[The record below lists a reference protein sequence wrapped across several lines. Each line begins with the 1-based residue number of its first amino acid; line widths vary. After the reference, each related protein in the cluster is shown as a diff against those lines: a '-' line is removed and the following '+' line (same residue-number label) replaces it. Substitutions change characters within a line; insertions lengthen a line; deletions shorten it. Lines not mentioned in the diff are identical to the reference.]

1 MKKRLSH
8 IVVLVA
14 VLLTAASCSN
24 YQKLLKSNDVQEKY
38 AAAVKYYE
46 KGDYYRASEL
56 LDAVAPLLTG
66 TEQAEDALFYQAN
79 SNYEL
84 GNYLLSE
91 TYFRNFY
98 TTYPRSPKA
107 EQAMFMQVKSLYNQ
121 SPDFEQDQASTLTA
135 MESVQEFMQRY
146 PQSEYLAEANQ
157 ILESLGMKLDQKAFD
172 SAKLYYK
179 IRYYK
184 AAVVA
189 LNNFQR
195 EFPSSPFAEEA
206 AFLKIESQY
215 EYAKESVPDKQ
226 EERYYEVVDY
236 YQNFVDQYPESE
248 FARSA
253 TQIYDNTLAEL
264 ERIKNQKNNQA
275 NS

>member
-8 IVVLVA
+8 IVVLLA
-14 VLLTAASCSN
+14 LLLSAASCSN

-79 SNYEL
+79 ANYEL

-146 PQSEYLAEANQ
+146 PESEHIAEANE
-157 ILESLGMKLDQKAFD
+157 ILENLSIKLDQKAFD

-179 IRYYK
+179 IHYYK

-189 LNNFQR
+189 LGNFQK
-195 EFPSSPFAEEA
+195 EFPSSPFVEEA
-206 AFLKIESQY
+206 AYLKIASQY
-215 EYAKESVPDKQ
+215 EYAKESIASKQ
-226 EERYYEVVDY
+226 EERYYEVVDF

-248 FARSA
+248 FSRSA

-264 ERIKNQKNNQA
+264 ERIKNEKNNQA

>member
-8 IVVLVA
+8 IVVLIA
-14 VLLTAASCSN
+14 LLVTAASCSN
-24 YQKLLKSNDVQEKY
+24 YQKLLKSNDVQQKY

-56 LDAVAPLLTG
+56 LDAVTPLLTG

-79 SNYEL
+79 ANYEL

-107 EQAMFMQVKSLYNQ
+107 EKAMFMYVKSAYNQ

-135 MESVQEFMQRY
+135 MESVQEFIQRY
-146 PQSEYLAEANQ
+146 PESEHVAEANE
-157 ILESLGMKLDQKAFD
+157 ILENLGRKLDQKAFD

-179 IRYYK
+179 IKYYK

-189 LNNFQR
+189 LTNFQR

-206 AFLKIESQY
+206 AYLKVESQY
-215 EYAKESVPDKQ
+215 EYAKQSVPSKQ

-248 FARSA
+248 FTRTAG
-253 TQIYDNTLAEL
+253 QIYDNTLAEL
-264 ERIKNQKNNQA
+264 ERIKKEKQNQA

>member
-8 IVVLVA
+8 IVVLLA
-14 VLLTAASCSN
+14 LLLTAAGCSN
-24 YQKLLKSNDVQEKY
+24 YQKLLKSNDVQQKY

-46 KGDYYRASEL
+46 KGDYYRAGQL

-79 SNYEL
+79 ANYEM

-107 EQAMFMQVKSLYNQ
+107 ELAMFMQVKSSYNQ

-135 MESVQEFMQRY
+135 METVQEFMQRY
-146 PQSEYLAEANQ
+146 PQSEHVEEANQ
-157 ILESLGMKLDQKAFD
+157 ILENLGMKLDRKAFD

-189 LNNFQR
+189 LSNFQR
-195 EFPSSPFAEEA
+195 EFASSPYAEEA
-206 AFLKIESQY
+206 AYLKVESQY
-215 EYAKESVPDKQ
+215 EYAKQSIPSKQ
-226 EERYYEVVDY
+226 EERYYEVVDF

-248 FARSA
+248 FKRTV

-264 ERIKNQKNNQA
+264 ERIKNEKQNQA

>member
-8 IVVLVA
+8 IVVLLA

-56 LDAVAPLLTG
+56 LEAVAPLLTG

-79 SNYEL
+79 ANYEL

-107 EQAMFMQVKSLYNQ
+107 EKAMFMQVKSLYNQ
-121 SPDFEQDQASTLTA
+121 SPDFEQDQASTMTA
-135 MESVQEFMQRY
+135 IESVQEFMQRY
-146 PQSEYLAEANQ
+146 PESEHIEEANE
-157 ILESLGMKLDQKAFD
+157 ILEGLGMKLDQKAFD

-189 LNNFQR
+189 LNNFQK

-206 AFLKIESQY
+206 AYLKMESQY

-226 EERYYEVVDY
+226 EERYYEVVDF
-236 YQNFVDQYPESE
+236 YQNFVDQYPESK
-248 FARSA
+248 FSRNA

-264 ERIKNQKNNQA
+264 ERIKTLNSNQA

>member
-8 IVVLVA
+8 IVVLIA
-14 VLLTAASCSN
+14 LLLTAASCSN
-24 YQKLLKSNDVQEKY
+24 YQKLLKSNDVQQKY

-56 LDAVAPLLTG
+56 LDAVTPLLTG

-79 SNYEL
+79 ANYEL

-107 EQAMFMQVKSLYNQ
+107 EKAMFMYVKSSYNQ
-121 SPDFEQDQASTLTA
+121 SPDYEQDQASTLTA
-135 MESVQEFMQRY
+135 MESVQEFIQRY
-146 PQSEYLAEANQ
+146 PESEHVAEANQ
-157 ILESLGMKLDQKAFD
+157 ILENLSRKFDQKAFD

-179 IRYYK
+179 IKYYK

-206 AFLKIESQY
+206 AFLKVESQY
-215 EYAKESVPDKQ
+215 EYAKQSVPNKQ
-226 EERYYEVVDY
+226 EERYYEVIDY

-248 FARSA
+248 FIRTAG
-253 TQIYDNTLAEL
+253 QIYDNTLAEL
-264 ERIKNQKNNQA
+264 ERIKKEKQTQA

>member
-1 MKKRLSH
+1 MNRRLSH
-8 IVVLVA
+8 IVVLLA
-14 VLLTAASCSN
+14 LLLTAAGCSN
-24 YQKLLKSNDVQEKY
+24 YQKLLKSNDVQQKY

-46 KGDYYRASEL
+46 KGDYYRAGEL
-56 LDAVAPLLTG
+56 LDAVTPLLTG

-79 SNYEL
+79 ANYEQR
-84 GNYLLSE
+84 NYLLSE

-107 EQAMFMQVKSLYNQ
+107 EKAMFMQVKSLYNQ
-121 SPDFEQDQASTLTA
+121 SPDHEQDQASTITA
-135 MESVQEFMQRY
+135 IESVQEFIQRY
-146 PQSEYLAEANQ
+146 PESEHLAEANQ
-157 ILESLGMKLDQKAFD
+157 IMENLNIKLDQKAFD

-189 LNNFQR
+189 LSNFQR
-195 EFPSSPFAEEA
+195 EYASSPFAEEA

-215 EYAKESVPDKQ
+215 EYAKQSIPDKQ
-226 EERYYEVVDY
+226 EERYYEVVDF
-236 YQNFVDQYPESE
+236 YQNFVDQYPESK
-248 FARSA
+248 FSRTA
-253 TQIYDNTLAEL
+253 TQLYDNTLAGL
-264 ERIKNQKNNQA
+264 ERIKSSKTNQA

>member
-8 IVVLVA
+8 IVVLLA
-14 VLLTAASCSN
+14 LLLTAASCSN
-24 YQKLLKSNDVQEKY
+24 YQKLLKSNDVQQKY

-66 TEQAEDALFYQAN
+66 TEQAEDALFYQAS
-79 SNYEL
+79 SNFEL

-107 EQAMFMQVKSLYNQ
+107 EKAMFMQVKSSYNQ
-121 SPDFEQDQASTLTA
+121 SPDYEQDQASTLIA
-135 MESVQEFMQRY
+135 MESVQEFMIRY
-146 PQSEYLAEANQ
+146 PESEYTEEANK
-157 ILESLGMKLDQKAFD
+157 ILENLSIKLDRKAFD

-189 LNNFQR
+189 LDNFIK
-195 EFPSSPFAEEA
+195 EYPSSPYAEEA
-206 AFLKIESQY
+206 AYMKIESQY
-215 EYAKESVPDKQ
+215 EYAKESVPSKQ
-226 EERYYEVVDY
+226 EERYYEVVDF
-236 YQNFVDQYPESE
+236 YQTFADQYPESE
-248 FARSA
+248 FMRSA
-253 TQIYDNTLAEL
+253 NQFYDNTLAEL
-264 ERIKNQKNNQA
+264 ERIKSEKSTQA